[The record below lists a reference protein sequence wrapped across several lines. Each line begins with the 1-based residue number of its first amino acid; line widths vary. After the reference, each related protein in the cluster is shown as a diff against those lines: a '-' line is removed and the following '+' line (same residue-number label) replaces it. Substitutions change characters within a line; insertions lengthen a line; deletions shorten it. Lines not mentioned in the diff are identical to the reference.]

1 MNRLLA
7 VLLVATLVLGCSEKK
22 GRSGPIKVGVL
33 HSLTG
38 TMEVSGKS
46 VRDATV
52 LAIDE
57 LNEKGGLLG
66 RRLEAVV
73 VDGRSDDAVFVRE
86 AERLITQEE
95 VSVVFGC
102 WRSSERKSVLPIFEA
117 RNHLLI
123 YPLQFEA
130 LEETR
135 NIVYTGATPNQQII
149 PAVKWCMD
157 NLGKRFFLVGTDY
170 VFPRTANAI
179 IRDMVTALKG
189 EVAGEEYVKN
199 DGSNAKEVVAKVIA
213 GKPAVILNTINGSAN
228 KAFFHELRLA
238 GVTPK
243 TTPTMSFSVAEEE
256 LRALSIA
263 EMEGDYAAWNYFMSV
278 DTPENKAFVA
288 RFQAKHG
295 KDRVIGDP
303 MESAYFGVH
312 LWAQAV
318 EDAGSDATDQVLR
331 QMPAQS
337 KKAPEGIVA
346 IDPFNLE
353 TWKTVRV
360 GRIRKDGQFD
370 IVWSSSKA
378 TRPVTYPM
386 LRTKQQWLDFL
397 GALNKGWGGRWAVS
411 RGTLRMM
418 SLLKQTARRSAA
430 LRVTCS

>member
-1 MNRLLA
+1 MRHLLA
-7 VLLVATLVLGCSEKK
+7 VLLSAFLLAGCSDKK
-22 GRSGPIKVGVL
+22 GGDGPIKVGVL

-57 LNEKGGLLG
+57 LNEKGGVLG

-73 VDGRSDDAVFVRE
+73 VDGKSDDAVFTRE
-86 AERLITQEE
+86 AERLITEE
-95 VSVVFGC
+95 RVSVVFGC

-123 YPLQFEA
+123 YPVQFEA

-135 NIVYTGATPNQQII
+135 NIVYLGATPNQQIV

-157 NLGKRFFLVGTDY
+157 NVGKRFFLVGSDY

-179 IRDMVTALKG
+179 IRDMVNALKG
-189 EVAGEEYVKN
+189 EIAGEEYVKN

-213 GKPAVILNTINGSAN
+213 GKPAVILNTINGSSN
-228 KAFFHELRLA
+228 KAFFRELRAA

-243 TTPTMSFSVAEEE
+243 SIPTMSFSVAEEE
-256 LRALSIA
+256 LRALDVA
-263 EMEGDYAAWNYFMSV
+263 DMEGDYAAWNYFQSI
-278 DTPENKAFVA
+278 DTPENRAFIA

-295 KDRVIGDP
+295 KDRAIGDP
-303 MESAYFGVH
+303 MEAAYFGVH
-312 LWAQAV
+312 LWAQAAT
-318 EDAGSDATDQVLR
+318 DAGTDAPNEVVR
-331 QMPAQS
+331 QFPAQS
-337 KKAPEGIVA
+337 MKAPEGIVA

-378 TRPVTYPM
+378 ARPVTYPV
-386 LRTKQQWLDFL
+386 LRTRQQWIEFL
-397 GALNKGWGGRWAVS
+397 NQLQKGWGGRWANPN
-411 RGTLRMM
+411 G
-418 SLLKQTARRSAA
+418 
-430 LRVTCS
+430 

>member
-1 MNRLLA
+1 MRRFLSALLA
-7 VLLVATLVLGCSEKK
+7 ATLLIGCSEKK
-22 GRSGPIKVGVL
+22 GKDGPIKVGVL

-38 TMEVSGKS
+38 TMEVGGKS

-52 LAIDE
+52 LAVDE
-57 LNEKGGLLG
+57 LNEKGGILG
-66 RRLEAVV
+66 RKIEAVV
-73 VDGRSDDAVFVRE
+73 VDGKSDDAVFVRE
-86 AERLITQEE
+86 AERLISEE
-95 VSVVFGC
+95 QVSVVFGC

-117 RNHLLI
+117 RNHLLM

-157 NLGKRFFLVGTDY
+157 NLGKRFFLVGSDY

-179 IRDMVTALKG
+179 IRDMLTALKG

-199 DGSNAKEVVAKVIA
+199 DGSNAKEVVAKVVA
-213 GKPAVILNTINGSAN
+213 GKPAVILNTINGAAN

-238 GVTPK
+238 GVKPQQV
-243 TTPTMSFSVAEEE
+243 PTMSFSVAEEE
-256 LRALSIA
+256 LRSLDVA
-263 EMEGDYAAWNYFMSV
+263 EMEGDYAAWNYFMSI

-288 RFQAKHG
+288 RFQARHG

-312 LWAQAV
+312 LWAQAAI
-318 EDAGSDATDQVLR
+318 DAETDEPQHVLR
-331 QMPAQS
+331 QIPGQS
-337 KKAPEGIVA
+337 MKAPEGIVA

-353 TWKTVRV
+353 TWRTVRV

-370 IVWSSSKA
+370 VVWSSSKA
-378 TRPVTYPM
+378 ARPVTYPAI
-386 LRTKQQWLDFL
+386 RTKQQWLDFL
-397 GALNKGWGGRWAVS
+397 DGLYQGWGGRWANPN
-411 RGTLRMM
+411 G
-418 SLLKQTARRSAA
+418 
-430 LRVTCS
+430 